1 MKKITVAVG
10 GMMCGMCESHMNDE
24 IRKAFSV
31 SKVTSSHK
39 KGQVVIIAEEDI
51 DDTKINE
58 YAKKMGLSENDIQ
71 NCKDNKKLTSDIL
84 LVRENAISSLG
95 IQATPT
101 FIIEGK
107 DGKELISGN
116 KKYSDF
122 AKYITQ
128 RLGEK

>member
-1 MKKITVAVG
+1 MKKITVAGG

-58 YAKKMGLSENDIQ
+58 
-71 NCKDNKKLTSDIL
+71 
-84 LVRENAISSLG
+84 V
-95 IQATPT
+95 
-101 FIIEGK
+101 
-107 DGKELISGN
+107 
-116 KKYSDF
+116 
-122 AKYITQ
+122 ITQ
-128 RLGEK
+128 TGYTFLGSSHEEHEKKRWFF